1 MHKYL
6 KAIGFTELK
15 KKQGIREIL
24 KQTADEFDLQRAVSL
39 DETSEIFVSSKKQYG
54 DNVGISV
61 YGEMDQDKI
70 FEREYYVPYFEGSG
84 ITTYADVLVERRI
97 EKEMYVGICE
107 DVKVGASIIF
117 HIQNAIEY
125 MKEKQL
131 GGLAKKTTSVTLSGL
146 GSSGM
151 ILFPISKDE
160 HLEKT
165 RKEEERNRM
174 MLLSAARNGDQEAME
189 SLTLDDIDT
198 YSKVSKR
205 LITED
210 IFTIVET
217 YFMPY
222 GVECDEY
229 SILGEIIDLRK
240 TQNKVTQET
249 LYIMTLDVNELQ
261 FDVCIPEKEVMEFRK
276 LEDDSKEISGFKEK
290 SSFLK
295 TLHNISHSW

>member
-15 KKQGIREIL
+15 KKQDIKKTL
-24 KQTADEFDLQRAVSL
+24 KKIEDEFDCYQTVSL
-39 DETSEIFVSSKKQYG
+39 DEMSEFCELKKEYG
-54 DNVGISV
+54 NSVGISV
-61 YGEMDQDKI
+61 YGEMDQNKI
-70 FEREYYVPYFEGSG
+70 FEREYYVPYFEGTG

-131 GGLAKKTTSVTLSGL
+131 GGLAKSTTSVTLSGL

-165 RKEEERNRM
+165 RREEQRNRM
-174 MLLSAARNGDQEAME
+174 MLLSAARNGDQEAIE
-189 SLTLDDIDT
+189 SLTLEDIDT

-205 LITED
+205 LVTED
-210 IFTIVET
+210 VFTIVET

-229 SILGEIIDLRK
+229 SILGEIIEFREI
-240 TQNKVTQET
+240 QNEET
-249 LYIMTLDVNELQ
+249 EEILYIMTLDVNELQ
-261 FDVCIPEKEVMEFRK
+261 FDVCIPKQELMGIPEVGRR
-276 LEDDSKEISGFKEK
+276 FKG
-290 SSFLK
+290 
-295 TLHNISHSW
+295 NIWLQGKINF

>member
-15 KKQGIREIL
+15 KNRDIRCLL
-24 KQTADEFDLQRAVSL
+24 KQVEETCDSCEMISY
-39 DETSEIFVSSKKQYG
+39 DETSEFGEWKKEYG
-54 DNVGISV
+54 DHVGIAV
-61 YGEMDQDKI
+61 YGEKDQNGT
-70 FEREYYVPYFEGSG
+70 FEREYYVPYFEGPG

-131 GGLAKKTTSVTLSGL
+131 GGLSKKTTSVTLSGL
-146 GSSGM
+146 GSSGT

-160 HLEKT
+160 HLERTK
-165 RKEEERNRM
+165 REEDRNRM

-198 YSKVSKR
+198 YSKVSRR

-210 IFTIVET
+210 VFTIVET

-229 SILGEIIDLRK
+229 SILGEIINLRE
-240 TQNKVTQET
+240 TVNKET
-249 LYIMTLDVNELQ
+249 EEILYIMTLDVNELQ
-261 FDVCIPEKEVMEFRK
+261 FDVCIPKKEVMGVP
-276 LEDDSKEISGFKEK
+276 EIGRRFKG
-290 SSFLK
+290 
-295 TLHNISHSW
+295 NIWLQGKINF

>member
-15 KKQGIREIL
+15 KKQEIREIL

-39 DETSEIFVSSKKQYG
+39 DETSEFCELKKQYG

-131 GGLAKKTTSVTLSGL
+131 GGLAKRTTSVTLSGL

-198 YSKVSKR
+198 YSRVSKR

-261 FDVCIPEKEVMEFRK
+261 FDVCIPEKEVMGVPEVGRR
-276 LEDDSKEISGFKEK
+276 FKG
-290 SSFLK
+290 
-295 TLHNISHSW
+295 NIWLQGKINF

>member
-15 KKQGIREIL
+15 KKQEIREIL
-24 KQTADEFDLQRAVSL
+24 RQTADEFDSQQAVSL
-39 DETSEIFVSSKKQYG
+39 DETSEFYELKKQYG
-54 DNVGISV
+54 DSVGISV

-70 FEREYYVPYFEGSG
+70 FEREYYVPYFEGTGS
-84 ITTYADVLVERRI
+84 TTYADVLVERRI

-131 GGLAKKTTSVTLSGL
+131 GGLAKRTTSVTLSGL

-261 FDVCIPEKEVMEFRK
+261 FDVCIPEKEVMGVPEVGRR
-276 LEDDSKEISGFKEK
+276 FKG
-290 SSFLK
+290 
-295 TLHNISHSW
+295 NIWLQGKINF

>member
-15 KKQGIREIL
+15 KKQEIREIL
-24 KQTADEFDLQRAVSL
+24 RQTADEFDSQQAVSL
-39 DETSEIFVSSKKQYG
+39 DETSEFYELKKQYG
-54 DNVGISV
+54 DSVRISV

-70 FEREYYVPYFEGSG
+70 FEREYYVPYFEGTG

-131 GGLAKKTTSVTLSGL
+131 GGLAKRTTSVTLSGL

-240 TQNKVTQET
+240 TQNKVTQKT

-261 FDVCIPEKEVMEFRK
+261 FDVCIPEKEVMGVPEVGRR
-276 LEDDSKEISGFKEK
+276 FKG
-290 SSFLK
+290 
-295 TLHNISHSW
+295 NIWLQGKINF

>member
-15 KKQGIREIL
+15 KKQEIREIL
-24 KQTADEFDLQRAVSL
+24 KQTADEFDSQRAVFL
-39 DETSEIFVSSKKQYG
+39 DKTSEFCELKKQYG

-70 FEREYYVPYFEGSG
+70 FEREYYVPYFEGTG

-261 FDVCIPEKEVMEFRK
+261 FDVCIPEKEVMGVPEVGRR
-276 LEDDSKEISGFKEK
+276 FKG
-290 SSFLK
+290 
-295 TLHNISHSW
+295 NIWLQGKINF

>member
-39 DETSEIFVSSKKQYG
+39 DETSEFCELKKQYG

-198 YSKVSKR
+198 YS
-205 LITED
+205 
-210 IFTIVET
+210 
-217 YFMPY
+217 
-222 GVECDEY
+222 
-229 SILGEIIDLRK
+229 
-240 TQNKVTQET
+240 
-249 LYIMTLDVNELQ
+249 
-261 FDVCIPEKEVMEFRK
+261 
-276 LEDDSKEISGFKEK
+276 
-290 SSFLK
+290 
-295 TLHNISHSW
+295 

>member
-15 KKQGIREIL
+15 KKQEIREIL

-39 DETSEIFVSSKKQYG
+39 DETSEFCELKKQYG

-261 FDVCIPEKEVMEFRK
+261 FDVCIPEKEVMGVPEVGRR
-276 LEDDSKEISGFKEK
+276 FKG
-290 SSFLK
+290 
-295 TLHNISHSW
+295 NIWLQGKINF

>member
-15 KKQGIREIL
+15 KNRDIRMLLEQVEKVCDSCETI
-24 KQTADEFDLQRAVSL
+24 SY
-39 DETSEIFVSSKKQYG
+39 DETSEFGELKKEYG
-54 DNVGISV
+54 NHVGIAV
-61 YGEMDQDKI
+61 YGELDENES

-84 ITTYADVLVERRI
+84 VTTYADVLVERRI

-117 HIQNAIEY
+117 HIQNAVEY
-125 MKEKQL
+125 MREKKL
-131 GGLAKKTTSVTLSGL
+131 GGLAKKAVSVTLSGL
-146 GSSGM
+146 GSSGK

-160 HLEKT
+160 HLERT
-165 RKEEERNRM
+165 RREEDRNRM

-198 YSKVSKR
+198 YSKVSRR
-205 LITED
+205 LVSED
-210 IFTIVET
+210 VFTIVET

-229 SILGEIIDLRK
+229 SILGEIMDLK
-240 TQNKVTQET
+240 EIQNRATQET

-261 FDVCIPEKEVMEFRK
+261 FDVCIPKKEVMGIPEVGRR
-276 LEDDSKEISGFKEK
+276 FKG
-290 SSFLK
+290 
-295 TLHNISHSW
+295 NIWLQGKINF

>member
-24 KQTADEFDLQRAVSL
+24 EQTADEFDLQRAVSL
-39 DETSEIFVSSKKQYG
+39 DETSEFCELKKQYG

-261 FDVCIPEKEVMEFRK
+261 FDVCIPEKEVMGVPEVGRR
-276 LEDDSKEISGFKEK
+276 FKG
-290 SSFLK
+290 
-295 TLHNISHSW
+295 NIWLQGKINF

>member
-15 KKQGIREIL
+15 KKQEIREIL

-39 DETSEIFVSSKKQYG
+39 DETSEFCELKKQYG

-131 GGLAKKTTSVTLSGL
+131 GGLAKRTTSVTLSGL

-261 FDVCIPEKEVMEFRK
+261 FDVCIPEKEVMGVPEVGRR
-276 LEDDSKEISGFKEK
+276 FKG
-290 SSFLK
+290 
-295 TLHNISHSW
+295 NIWLQGKINF

>member
-15 KKQGIREIL
+15 KKQEIREIL

-39 DETSEIFVSSKKQYG
+39 DETSEFCELKKQYG

-146 GSSGM
+146 GSS
-151 ILFPISKDE
+151 
-160 HLEKT
+160 EKT

-261 FDVCIPEKEVMEFRK
+261 FDVCIPEKEVMGVPEVGRR
-276 LEDDSKEISGFKEK
+276 FKG
-290 SSFLK
+290 
-295 TLHNISHSW
+295 NIWLQGKINF

>member
-15 KKQGIREIL
+15 KKQGSREIL

-39 DETSEIFVSSKKQYG
+39 DETSEFCELKKQYG

-261 FDVCIPEKEVMEFRK
+261 FDVCIPEKEVMGVPEVGRR
-276 LEDDSKEISGFKEK
+276 FKG
-290 SSFLK
+290 
-295 TLHNISHSW
+295 NIWLQGKINF

>member
-15 KKQGIREIL
+15 KKQEIREIL
-24 KQTADEFDLQRAVSL
+24 RQTADEFDSQQAVSL
-39 DETSEIFVSSKKQYG
+39 DETSEFYELKKQSG
-54 DNVGISV
+54 DSVGISV
-61 YGEMDQDKI
+61 YGEMDQDKM
-70 FEREYYVPYFEGSG
+70 FEREYYVPYFEGTG

-131 GGLAKKTTSVTLSGL
+131 GGLAKRTTSVTLSGL

-261 FDVCIPEKEVMEFRK
+261 FDVCIPEKEVMGVPEVGRR
-276 LEDDSKEISGFKEK
+276 FKG
-290 SSFLK
+290 
-295 TLHNISHSW
+295 NIWLQGKINF

>member
-6 KAIGFTELK
+6 KAIGFTKLKKNRDVRMLLKQVEETCDSCETTSCDEISEFGELK
-15 KKQGIREIL
+15 KE
-24 KQTADEFDLQRAVSL
+24 
-39 DETSEIFVSSKKQYG
+39 YG
-54 DNVGISV
+54 DCVGIAV
-61 YGEMDQDKI
+61 YGEMGANDA

-84 ITTYADVLVERRI
+84 VTTYADVLVERRI

-125 MKEKQL
+125 MREKKL
-131 GGLAKKTTSVTLSGL
+131 GGLAKKATSVTLSGL

-151 ILFPISKDE
+151 ILFPVSKDE
-160 HLEKT
+160 QLERTK
-165 RKEEERNRM
+165 REEDRNRM

-198 YSKVSKR
+198 YSKVSRR
-205 LITED
+205 LVTED
-210 IFTIVET
+210 VFTIVET

-229 SILGEIIDLRK
+229 SILGEILNLREI
-240 TQNKVTQET
+240 QNRETQET

-261 FDVCIPEKEVMEFRK
+261 FDVCIPKKEVMGVP
-276 LEDDSKEISGFKEK
+276 EIGRRFKG
-290 SSFLK
+290 
-295 TLHNISHSW
+295 NIWLQGKINF

>member
-39 DETSEIFVSSKKQYG
+39 DETSEFCELKKQYG

-107 DVKVGASIIF
+107 DVNVGASIIF

-261 FDVCIPEKEVMEFRK
+261 FDVCIPEKEVMGVPEVGRR
-276 LEDDSKEISGFKEK
+276 FKG
-290 SSFLK
+290 
-295 TLHNISHSW
+295 NIWLQGKINF